1 MGIARLRSKNILL
14 FLSGKILGF
23 VFFLFFQLFAQES
36 VTNAVGLCHSI
47 FIFNFVIR
55 KSSLYHASI
64 PANGIITTSSEQR
77 RRRPRRRA
85 TDGGGICKF
94 NFNRHLGHLRA
105 ARALTASSNIN
116 RSNLFCGCR
125 TASIRLLTWTTAH
138 NLQRDGWFGRAGL
151 FSTHDSYNSDDL

>member
-23 VFFLFFQLFAQES
+23 VFFLFLLFVQLFAQES

-64 PANGIITTSSEQR
+64 PANGIITTSS
-77 RRRPRRRA
+77 
-85 TDGGGICKF
+85 
-94 NFNRHLGHLRA
+94 
-105 ARALTASSNIN
+105 
-116 RSNLFCGCR
+116 
-125 TASIRLLTWTTAH
+125 
-138 NLQRDGWFGRAGL
+138 
-151 FSTHDSYNSDDL
+151 

>member
-23 VFFLFFQLFAQES
+23 VFFLLFLLFVQLFAQES

-64 PANGIITTSSEQR
+64 PANGIITTSS
-77 RRRPRRRA
+77 
-85 TDGGGICKF
+85 
-94 NFNRHLGHLRA
+94 
-105 ARALTASSNIN
+105 
-116 RSNLFCGCR
+116 
-125 TASIRLLTWTTAH
+125 
-138 NLQRDGWFGRAGL
+138 
-151 FSTHDSYNSDDL
+151 